1 MKDKWSSCS
10 CFILLL
16 FQHASVSRPEKFE
29 LLLGPSDPV
38 VVVAGDDVVLPCFLK
53 PSISAVDMEVRWFRK
68 DFTEYVYLYQN
79 AQTIT
84 TNQIPSYKERAALF
98 PEELT
103 KGNVSLKLTG
113 VKSSDGGRYKCFV
126 QSTESHDDWSIDVII
141 MGTKSLI
148 SIERY
153 RDRGISFKYELKT
166 WYPDAEVTWLDSEGQ
181 NLTAEYSETHRSTDG
196 SLSLRGRVIVQER
209 HRNRFT
215 SRVLQKQLGLLREE
229 VVEIP
234 AQLLEMD
241 AHLLEM
247 DAQLWETDDQL
258 RKTRVQQPPLCCPT
272 AQLLDIQDHLP
283 KILDFEENRKNAVDV
298 TLDPDQPEVIISE
311 DGKEV
316 TCRDNKQ
323 NHSSNLQRLD
333 DFCFYDLWLDL
344 NRLGVLGKEGFT
356 SGRHYWE
363 VMVGKKTE
371 WALGVVAVTNGKKFE
386 FSWGIGLSK
395 GSYQTFGKHCINLYV
410 EEKPEKVGIFV
421 DYGEGQ
427 VSFYNV
433 GAKSYIY
440 SFFEL
445 KFKKE
450 IYPFFIPSF
459 QWDEDNSAPL
469 IITPVHDNE

>member
-1 MKDKWSSCS
+1 MKCVTVV
-10 CFILLL
+10 LL
-16 FQHASVSRPEKFE
+16 FFSEKFE

-247 DAQLWETDDQL
+247 DG
-258 RKTRVQQPPLCCPT
+258 RFCMCLCICMCLYICGYFST
-272 AQLLDIQDHLP
+272 
-283 KILDFEENRKNAVDV
+283 
-298 TLDPDQPEVIISE
+298 
-311 DGKEV
+311 
-316 TCRDNKQ
+316 
-323 NHSSNLQRLD
+323 
-333 DFCFYDLWLDL
+333 
-344 NRLGVLGKEGFT
+344 GFT
-356 SGRHYWE
+356 IIASCQRRR
-363 VMVGKKTE
+363 VGYRLQGHAPTNT
-371 WALGVVAVTNGKKFE
+371 AGV
-386 FSWGIGLSK
+386 
-395 GSYQTFGKHCINLYV
+395 CRNLV
-410 EEKPEKVGIFV
+410 LL
-421 DYGEGQ
+421 
-427 VSFYNV
+427 
-433 GAKSYIY
+433 IY
-440 SFFEL
+440 CQL
-445 KFKKE
+445 
-450 IYPFFIPSF
+450 SF
-459 QWDEDNSAPL
+459 QQHETSNMESEL
-469 IITPVHDNE
+469 FF